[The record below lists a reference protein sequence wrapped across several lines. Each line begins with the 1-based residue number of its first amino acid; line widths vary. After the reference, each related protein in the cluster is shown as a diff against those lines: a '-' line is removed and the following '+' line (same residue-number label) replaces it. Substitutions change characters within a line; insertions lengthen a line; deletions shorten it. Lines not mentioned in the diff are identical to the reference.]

1 MFAEKECTSHSIAVC
16 VLLQFQTIL
25 VNVFGVS
32 ASSVYLPVNMAFPSL
47 SYVPGTERPRTPGER
62 PRTPGERPRTPG
74 ERLGTPSGRT
84 RTPLR
89 LGTPSRQHRA
99 PQFVRRRHILRW

>member
-32 ASSVYLPVNMAFPSL
+32 ASSVYLPVIMAFPSL
-47 SYVPGTERPRTPGER
+47 SYVPGTER